1 MSASS
6 CSLDES
12 DKLLLRW
19 FEDAFSPSRE
29 EPVQMLE
36 TRVSEAVICSSLKV
50 LEKTEVFLIGK
61 YSTESG
67 VVRSCRPSGGKY
79 IVTISIHSQK
89 PNPPDI
95 DPGLLAL
102 DSWMTEEQEKA
113 ILDQIDKELGNQQFR
128 SLAMARAYFNTTCCG
143 GTAALNRLLRFTV
156 RSSTVRVPNGLVQL
170 FTRFRQAAGTC
181 AFAGTTAAAPRPV
194 AISSTI
200 TASPIGTTVSA
211 PIQ

>member
-19 FEDAFSPSRE
+19 SEDAFSPSRE

-36 TRVSEAVICSSLKV
+36 ARISEAVICSSLRV
-50 LEKTEVFLIGK
+50 VEETEVFLIGK

-67 VVRSCRPSGGKY
+67 VVRSCRAAGGKF
-79 IVTISIHSQK
+79 IVTILIHSQK

-95 DPGLLAL
+95 DPGLLSVE
-102 DSWMTEEQEKA
+102 SWLTEEQEQA
-113 ILDQIDKELGNQQFR
+113 ILDEIDNEIGGQQFR
-128 SLAMARAYFNTTCCG
+128 SLAVARACLNTTCCE
-143 GTAALNRLLRFTV
+143 GTAALNRLLRFTI
-156 RSSTVRVPNGLVQL
+156 RSSTARVPTSIAQIWSK
-170 FTRFRQAAGTC
+170 FRQAAGTC
-181 AFAGTTAAAPRPV
+181 AFTSKPVSSVPGTVSNTIVPGQIA
-194 AISSTI
+194 STI
-200 TASPIGTTVSA
+200 SA

>member
-19 FEDAFSPSRE
+19 SEDAFSPSRE
-29 EPVQMLE
+29 ELVQMLE
-36 TRVSEAVICSSLKV
+36 TRGSEAVISSSLSV

-113 ILDQIDKELGNQQFR
+113 ILDQIEKEIGNQQFR
-128 SLAMARAYFNTTCCG
+128 SLATARACFNTTCCE
-143 GTAALNRLLRFTV
+143 GTAALNRLLRFTI
-156 RSSTVRVPNGLVQL
+156 RSSTARVPNGIVQL
-170 FTRFRQAAGTC
+170 LSKFRQAAGTYT
-181 AFAGTTAAAPRPV
+181 FAAGAATRPV
-194 AISSTI
+194 ATSSTI
-200 TASPIGTTVSA
+200 TPSPIDSRVSA